1 MLTPEQVRHFGDN
14 GYVAVERFFDPTEL
28 SAMLAELERF
38 KRESLGRNVAT
49 EGDGETSSKTDVN
62 LQIIPLNDKSDLFRA
77 VPFHEGV
84 LEAVGQLIGEPFVRH
99 LDQIFL
105 KPGRSGSGTDWHQD
119 NAYFKIA
126 DPTKGTAMW
135 VALHDATLQNGTL
148 HVVPNSHLEVFA
160 HDRDLGSDHHIHT
173 AVDETRAVP
182 VVLPAGGAVFFNYG
196 TAHSTKRNNTDRERA
211 GLAYHFLRTDF
222 AEADMRERWGLVH
235 LTGPEATGGE
245 REYGLQVA
253 GTWEDGVGRLARE
266 V

>member
-1 MLTPEQVRHFGDN
+1 MLTPEQVRHFWEN
-14 GYVAVERFFDPTEL
+14 GFVAVERLFDPTEL
-28 SAMLAELERF
+28 RAMLAELERF
-38 KRESLGRNVAT
+38 KREGLGRNVAT

-77 VPFHEGV
+77 LPFHECV

-148 HVVPNSHLEVFA
+148 HVVPNSHLEVFE
-160 HDRDLGSDHHIHT
+160 HDRDLGSDHHIH
-173 AVDETRAVP
+173 AVVDEARAIP
-182 VVLPAGGAVFFNYG
+182 VILPAGGRCSSITG
-196 TAHSTKRNNTDRERA
+196 PPTAPSATTPIVSGRA
-211 GLAYHFLRTDF
+211 LRT
-222 AEADMRERWGLVH
+222 
-235 LTGPEATGGE
+235 TSCGPISRKPTCENGG
-245 REYGLQVA
+245 A
-253 GTWEDGVGRLARE
+253 WST
-266 V
+266 